1 MRITKEYILDLVV
14 TVRHYHS
21 YKGRN
26 QNIFLG
32 ETKLIWWA

>member
-1 MRITKEYILDLVV
+1 MRITKDYILDLVV
-14 TVRHYHS
+14 TERHYYS
-21 YKGRN
+21 QGRN